1 MQAILLAGGRIEPDD
16 PFYGLISTETKSM
29 TPICGKPMVQ
39 WVLDALSGSKVI
51 EKIFVIGLAEKSELF
66 SKKPLVFLH
75 DQGGIFDNI
84 HFGVEKIVKKSANDE
99 TIMVVSGDIPA
110 LTSEMVDWLGAQIE
124 VDSYDIYYSTV
135 TRQVMETSF
144 PGSNRS
150 YVHFKDIEVCGGD
163 INIINSRVFNQ
174 ANDLWKRL
182 SESRKSPMKQAA
194 LIGFSTLILVLL
206 KAITLDG
213 AAKRICRKLK
223 IRGKALRVPY
233 AEMAMDVDKL
243 HQLEIMKA
251 FLSEKVC

>member
-16 PFYGLISTETKSM
+16 PFYGLISTEMKSM

-51 EKIFVIGLAEKSELF
+51 EKIFVIGLAEKSGLS
-66 SKKPLVFLH
+66 SKKPLVFLT

-84 HFGVEKIVKKSANDE
+84 RFGVEKIVKVSARNE
-99 TIMVVSGDIPA
+99 MIVVASGDIPA
-110 LTSEMVDWLGAQIE
+110 LTSEMVDWLTSQIE

-135 TRQVMETSF
+135 TRQVMESQF

-150 YVHFKDIEVCGGD
+150 YVHLKDVEVCGGD
-163 INIINSRVFNQ
+163 VNIINSRIFNQ
-174 ANDLWKRL
+174 ANDLWNRL

-194 LIGFSTLILVLL
+194 MIGYSTLILVLL
-206 KAITLDG
+206 RAITLKD

-223 IRGKALRVPY
+223 IRGKALLVPY
-233 AEMAMDVDKL
+233 AEMAMDVDKP
-243 HQLEIMKA
+243 HQLELIKA
-251 FLSEKVC
+251 FLSEKVS